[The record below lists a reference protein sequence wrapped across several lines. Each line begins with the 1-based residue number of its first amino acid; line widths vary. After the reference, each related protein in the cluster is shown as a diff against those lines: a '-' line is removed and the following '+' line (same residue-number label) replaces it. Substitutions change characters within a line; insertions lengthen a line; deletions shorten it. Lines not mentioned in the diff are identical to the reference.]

1 MGPGFDRLRR
11 IPPLVLAFF
20 SSFASSFLL
29 QEQGRKNIMDSHG
42 HIDEIVV
49 PEVFSRVGYTPYIHF
64 CQGAEQ
70 PEGQRHTG
78 ASGFLD

>member
-1 MGPGFDRLRR
+1 
-11 IPPLVLAFF
+11 
-20 SSFASSFLL
+20 L

-42 HIDEIVV
+42 HIDEILV